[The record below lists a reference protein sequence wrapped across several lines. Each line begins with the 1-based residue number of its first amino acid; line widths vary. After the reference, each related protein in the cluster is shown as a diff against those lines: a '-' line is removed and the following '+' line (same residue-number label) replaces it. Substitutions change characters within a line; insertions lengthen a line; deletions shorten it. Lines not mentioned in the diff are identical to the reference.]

1 MGAHKHTFTQGVE
14 TTGLSLEDKQA
25 LITGSVATAALVA
38 AIQNEGYEAE
48 LL

>member
-1 MGAHKHTFTQGVE
+1 MGTHKHTFTQGVK
-14 TTGLSLEDKQA
+14 TAGLSLEDKQA
-25 LITGSVATAALVA
+25 LITGSVDTAALLA